1 MTARKLP
8 VIKSTRAHDLARL
21 MQANARIIAAVER
34 LLAQRSKQEIAR
46 EMAERFVD
54 RLMEDVG

>member
-1 MTARKLP
+1 MRKLP

-34 LLAQRSKQEIAR
+34 LLAQRSKQDIAR
-46 EMAERFVD
+46 EMADRLVE
-54 RLMEDVG
+54 RLMEGI